1 MIIRKLR
8 LQRGWTQEQL
18 AEMSGVSV
26 RSIQRVERGQNCS
39 LESLK
44 CLAAVFE
51 VDLSALQTGGE
62 TMNKETLLS
71 EDEKKAGGETMNK
84 ETLLSEDEKKAIEF
98 VKGIKEFYTH
108 LFMFLFFT
116 VIFCGI
122 FSLTFGF
129 NAPAIRWMYYSFI
142 GWGVGVILHG
152 LNAYEL
158 INLFGPKWEKK
169 MIEKRLGKKL

>member
-1 MIIRKLR
+1 MIVRKLR

-18 AEMSGVSV
+18 AEMAGLSV
-26 RSIQRVERGQNCS
+26 RSIQRIERGQNFS

-62 TMNKETLLS
+62 KMNSETMLAD
-71 EDEKKAGGETMNK
+71 DEKE
-84 ETLLSEDEKKAIEF
+84 AIVY

-122 FSLTFGF
+122 FGLVYGF
-129 NAPAIRWMYYSFI
+129 APRVRWMYFAFA
-142 GWGVGVILHG
+142 GWGIGVVLHG

-158 INLFGPKWEKK
+158 INFFGPKWEKK
-169 MIEKRLGKKL
+169 LIEKRLGRRL

>member
-1 MIIRKLR
+1 MIVRKLR

-26 RSIQRVERGQNCS
+26 RSLQRIERGQNCS

-51 VDLSALQTGGE
+51 IDLSALQNGGE
-62 TMNKETLLS
+62 TMNNETR
-71 EDEKKAGGETMNK
+71 
-84 ETLLSEDEKKAIEF
+84 LSEDEKKAIEY
-98 VKGIKEFYTH
+98 VKGIKEFYSH
-108 LFMFLFFT
+108 LFMFLFFA
-116 VIFCGI
+116 VIFCGV

-129 NAPAIRWMYYSFI
+129 NHPAIRWMYYAFI
-142 GWGVGVILHG
+142 GWGVGVVLHG
-152 LNAYEL
+152 LNAYEF
-158 INLFGPKWEKK
+158 INFFGPKWERK